1 MNIIGCD
8 LHTRFQQIAMLD
20 TATGEIVERRLEHES
35 GEAQRFYAALPAP
48 ARVGIEATGYA
59 RWLERMLREQGHELW
74 IGDASAIR
82 AARVRQQKTD
92 ARDAQLLLSLLVENR
107 FPRIWVSSVEE
118 RDLWQLLRHR
128 DKLVRFRTSVRNQL
142 HALAMGE
149 GVCRKKKL
157 WTQRGRQE
165 LQALALG
172 EWAGRRRQEL
182 LELLDR
188 LHGSIAELDQAV
200 AQQAESSPAA
210 VRLMQQPGVG
220 PITGLALALA
230 VGPIE
235 RFRNSRKLVSYLGL
249 NPREASSGGKQRLG
263 AISKQGNSL
272 VRWLLVEAA
281 QTAARSDPQ
290 LRPFDRLR
298 AVSEVEPRDYQRLV
312 HRRGRAVA
320 KVALARKLAVRLYWQ
335 LRLAGAQP
343 SPPARTQGS
352 PASPV
357 VPLAGSTL

>member
-1 MNIIGCD
+1 MIIIGCD

-20 TATGEIVERRLEHES
+20 TETGEIVERRLEHGT

-82 AARVRQQKTD
+82 AAQVRQQKTD
-92 ARDAQLLLSLLVENR
+92 ARDALHLLGLLVENR
-107 FPRIWVSSVEE
+107 FPKIWVSSPAE

-128 DKLVRFRTSVRNQL
+128 HKLVGFRTSLRNQL

-149 GVCRKKKL
+149 GVCRKQKL
-157 WTQRGRQE
+157 WSRTGRKE
-165 LQALALG
+165 LESLALG
-172 EWAGRRRQEL
+172 EWASRRRQEL

-188 LHGSIAELDQAV
+188 LDSSIEELNQV
-200 AQQAESSPAA
+200 VEQQAASHSAA
-210 VRLMQQPGVG
+210 VRLRQHPGVG

-230 VGPIE
+230 VGPIQ
-235 RFRNSRKLVSYLGL
+235 RFPNSRKLVSYLGL

-272 VRWLLVEAA
+272 VRFLLVEAA
-281 QTAARSDPQ
+281 QTAARSDPE
-290 LRPFDRLR
+290 LRR
-298 AVSEVEPRDYQRLV
+298 VYQRLV

-320 KVALARKLAVRLYWQ
+320 KVAIARKLAVRLYWV
-335 LRLAGAQP
+335 LRQAGAQP
-343 SPPARTQGS
+343 APPARMQGG
-352 PASPV
+352 PPSPV
-357 VPLAGSTL
+357 VSAVPGSNA

>member
-1 MNIIGCD
+1 MMIIGCD

-20 TATGEIVERRLEHES
+20 TATGEIVERRLGHES
-35 GEAQRFYAALPAP
+35 GEARAFYAALPAP

-59 RWLERMLREQGHELW
+59 RWLERLLAEQGHELW

-92 ARDAQLLLSLLVENR
+92 VRDAQHLLRLLVENR
-107 FPRIWVSSVEE
+107 FPKIWVSSPAE
-118 RDLWQLLRHR
+118 RDVWQLLRHR
-128 DKLVRFRTSVRNQL
+128 DKLVRLRTSLRNQL

-149 GVCRKKKL
+149 GLCRKKKL

-165 LQALALG
+165 LEALALG
-172 EWAGRRRQEL
+172 VWAGRRRREL

-188 LHGSIAELDQAV
+188 LNGSIEELDLSV

-220 PITGLALALA
+220 PVTGLALALA
-230 VGPIE
+230 VGPVE
-235 RFRNSRKLVSYLGL
+235 RFPNSRKLVSYLGL
-249 NPREASSGGKQRLG
+249 NPKESSSGGKQRLG

-281 QTAARSDPQ
+281 QTASRKDPE
-290 LRPFDRLR
+290 LRR
-298 AVSEVEPRDYQRLV
+298 VYHRLV

-335 LRLAGAQP
+335 LRHAGAQP

-352 PASPV
+352 PCG
-357 VPLAGSTL
+357 PLVGATRPTP

>member
-1 MNIIGCD
+1 MMIIGCD

-20 TATGEIVERRLEHES
+20 TETGEIVERRLEHES
-35 GEAQRFYAALPAP
+35 GEALAFYAALPAP

-59 RWLERMLREQGHELW
+59 RWLERLLREQGHDLW

-107 FPRIWVSSVEE
+107 FPKIWVCSPAE

-172 EWAGRRRQEL
+172 VWAGRRRREL
-182 LELLDR
+182 LEMLDR
-188 LHGSIAELDQAV
+188 LDGSIEELDQAV

-235 RFRNSRKLVSYLGL
+235 RFPNSRKLVSYLGL
-249 NPREASSGGKQRLG
+249 NPKENSSGGKQRLG

-281 QTAARSDPQ
+281 QTAARKDEG
-290 LRPFDRLR
+290 LRR
-298 AVSEVEPRDYQRLV
+298 VYHRLV

-320 KVALARKLAVRLYWQ
+320 KVAIARKLAVRLYWQ

-343 SPPARTQGS
+343 SPPTRTQGS
-352 PASPV
+352 PCG
-357 VPLAGSTL
+357 PLVGATRPTP

>member
-1 MNIIGCD
+1 MIIIGCD

-20 TATGEIVERRLEHES
+20 TETGEIVERRVEHAN
-35 GEAQRFYAALPAP
+35 GEAQQWYAGLAAP

-59 RWLERMLREQGHELW
+59 RWFERLLAEQGHELW

-92 ARDAQLLLSLLVENR
+92 ARDALHLLHLLVEGR
-107 FPRIWVSSVEE
+107 FPKIWLSSPAE

-172 EWAGRRRQEL
+172 EWAGRRRREL
-182 LELLDR
+182 LEMLDR
-188 LHGSIAELDQAV
+188 LDGSIAELDQAV
-200 AQQAESSPAA
+200 AQQAETHPAA
-210 VRLMQQPGVG
+210 VRLRQHPGVG
-220 PITGLALALA
+220 PVTGLAMALA
-230 VGPIE
+230 VGPVE
-235 RFRNSRKLVSYLGL
+235 RFPNSRKLVSYLGL

-281 QTAARSDPQ
+281 QTASRKDPG
-290 LRPFDRLR
+290 LRRVYHRL
-298 AVSEVEPRDYQRLV
+298 A
-312 HRRGRAVA
+312 HRRGKAVA
-320 KVALARKLAVRLYWQ
+320 KVAVARKLAVRLYWQ
-335 LRLAGAQP
+335 LRHVGAQP

-352 PASPV
+352 SPSPV
-357 VPLAGSTL
+357 VGVTRPTP